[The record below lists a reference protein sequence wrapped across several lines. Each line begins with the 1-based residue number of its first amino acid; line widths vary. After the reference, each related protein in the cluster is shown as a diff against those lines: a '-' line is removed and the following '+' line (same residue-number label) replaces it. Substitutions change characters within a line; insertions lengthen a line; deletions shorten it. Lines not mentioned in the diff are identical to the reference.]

1 MRVKLTTRLIESI
14 EPTGERIIL
23 NDTEIRGLQCR
34 ISPQGKK
41 VFYLYYRTENGRERR
56 PSLGEFGI
64 VKLER
69 IRKKAQNWLGIVAD
83 GGDPADE
90 REFKRKSLTM
100 EEFAKRYITEHARPN
115 KKPSSVKSDQSLIDN
130 HILPRF
136 RYRRVASLTRADIFQ
151 MHSEMRDTPG
161 AANRALA
168 LISKMMNLA
177 EKWEL
182 RKDGTNPVRHVGKY
196 KERKLERFLSL
207 EEIKRLWAALDE
219 TERLQLEHAS
229 VVPAIRLLALTG
241 CRLGEI
247 LTLEWSMVDMENRC
261 LRLKDSKTG
270 AKIVHLSELAT
281 ETIKGIPREEKT
293 PFVIFGR
300 HAGKR
305 LVGISRPWYRICKK
319 AGLDDVRIHDLRHT
333 FASIG
338 VSAGLSLPLIGKML
352 GHTQTQTTARYAHL
366 YADPLRQG
374 VELVSTAIVQATADP
389 VRESSSS

>member
-1 MRVKLTTRLIESI
+1 
-14 EPTGERIIL
+14 
-23 NDTEIRGLQCR
+23 
-34 ISPQGKK
+34 
-41 VFYLYYRTENGRERR
+41 
-56 PSLGEFGI
+56 
-64 VKLER
+64 
-69 IRKKAQNWLGIVAD
+69 
-83 GGDPADE
+83 
-90 REFKRKSLTM
+90 M
-100 EEFAKRYITEHARPN
+100 EDFAERYIEEHAKPN
-115 KKPSSVKSDQSLIDN
+115 KKPSSAKSDQSLIDN

-136 RYRRVASLTRADIFQ
+136 RHRTVASLTRADIFQ

-207 EEIKRLWAALDE
+207 EEIKRLWAVLDE
-219 TERLQLEHAS
+219 AERFQSEHAS

-247 LTLEWSMVDMENRC
+247 LTLEWSMVDLNNRC
-261 LRLKDSKTG
+261 LRLEDSKTG
-270 AKIVHLSELAT
+270 AKTVHLSELAT
-281 ETIKGIPREEKT
+281 EILKTIPRKEKT

-300 HAGKR
+300 HKGKR
-305 LVGISRPWYRICKK
+305 LIGISRPWHRIRKK

-374 VELVSTAIVQATADP
+374 IELVSAAIVQATADAD
-389 VRESSSS
+389 RESSGA